1 MTTDKLLQN
10 IREMLRSMSD
20 HQMELTVDKYDG
32 YYKTQ
37 GFKVEIKG
45 KLAFLLDLSGVKALA
60 RKRIDLSDA
69 LWFGDE
75 HLRLSG
81 TFRGRIVEEQA
92 VAS

>member
-37 GFKVEIKG
+37 G
-45 KLAFLLDLSGVKALA
+45 LAHSDVK
-60 RKRIDLSDA
+60 
-69 LWFGDE
+69 
-75 HLRLSG
+75 
-81 TFRGRIVEEQA
+81 
-92 VAS
+92 